1 MTNEEV
7 FKNYGSEK
15 WVVEEALS
23 YLLQKYWEEVVQ
35 KYPQIEKQIGMHC
48 PINPVGAVKEF
59 MKEDTLC
66 SVEYAEKSKMETLQ
80 AEGDDHGNPVINTN
94 LPYPLC
100 IIEDR
105 YCGVYSGARFL
116 AFNMEP
122 YHVQE
127 LPIDAGDT
135 DCENFWNGKDKDYD
149 INDYIIGKGETPED
163 AVWDLISL
171 LRDKVD
177 EEEREM

>member
-1 MTNEEV
+1 MI
-7 FKNYGSEK
+7 KN
-15 WVVEEALS
+15 LS
-23 YLLQKYWEEVVQ
+23 Q
-35 KYPQIEKQIGMHC
+35 
-48 PINPVGAVKEF
+48 NPFE
-59 MKEDTLC
+59 L
-66 SVEYAEKSKMETLQ
+66 
-80 AEGDDHGNPVINTN
+80 INTK